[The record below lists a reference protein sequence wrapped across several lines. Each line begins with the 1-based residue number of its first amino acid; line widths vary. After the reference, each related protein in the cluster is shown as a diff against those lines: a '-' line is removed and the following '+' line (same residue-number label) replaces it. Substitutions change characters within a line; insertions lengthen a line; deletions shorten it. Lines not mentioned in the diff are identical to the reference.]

1 MQIFLIILS
10 CIIAITLVSLVIFF
24 LWLKRGVKALSKD
37 YPDNEIKKG
46 TGYKKVLILY
56 QASLHNTAERV
67 TNTVID
73 TFLNLGYSITANYI
87 SDKLNYDLNCY
98 DFIAF
103 GSPVYVGNISPK
115 FIKYIKCSNIENKKI
130 LIYTIGNIDTEE
142 QETYELVS
150 LLKDKNTIYKIK
162 IRPKSSDLQNL
173 ISYIKN
179 IVR

>member
-1 MQIFLIILS
+1 MQIFFIILS
-10 CIIAITLVSLVIFF
+10 CIIILILASLVIFF
-24 LWLKRGVKALSKD
+24 LWLRRGVKSLSKD
-37 YPDNEIKKG
+37 YPVKEVKKG

-56 QASLHNTAERV
+56 QPSLHNTAEKV

-87 SDKLNYDLNCY
+87 SDELDYNLNDY

-115 FIKYIKCSNIENKKI
+115 FIKYIKCSNIENKEI
-130 LIYTIGNIDTEE
+130 LIYTVGNIDTEE
-142 QETYELVS
+142 QETDELTH
-150 LLKDKNTIYKIK
+150 LLKDKNTIHKIK
-162 IRPKSSDLQNL
+162 ISPKPSDLQNL

-179 IVR
+179 INH